1 MQLVRHC
8 IAVILLVLTAASA
21 SAQTPAVEGEAE
33 LLVFVGGRQIGR
45 EQVRVAR
52 AAGTLVVTSTATF
65 AAPLNMT
72 VNRYETKYTSD
83 WQPIEMHI
91 NAIQGT
97 RALELATSFSMT
109 NAINEITQNGVT
121 NSRTDEISART
132 VVLPNN
138 FYAGYVVL
146 AARLSGAAAGADIP
160 IYVAPQGEIHATVKA
175 VTPEQIQTPGG
186 AVATRRYDLSYMNPG
201 GAIDAQVT
209 IDDKGR
215 FVRVQIPSA
224 SLLVVRADLATVAT
238 RTQTTKNPTDADV
251 TIPAAGFVLGG
262 TITTPVVPG
271 TLRHPAVVLIGGS
284 GQTGRDENVA
294 GIAVFAQLAGAL
306 ADQGIVVLRYD
317 KRGIGQSGGRVETAT
332 LQDYADDATAAVKW
346 LGKRKDVD
354 PRRIAV
360 AGHSEGGWVALL
372 AAMREKKIASVV
384 LLAAPGSTGADLILE
399 QQRHALDLLK
409 TPEAER
415 QAKIDLQTKI
425 HAAVIAERGW
435 EGIPPAM
442 RRQADTPLFRSYL
455 LFDPA
460 TILPKV
466 SQPILIVQGDL
477 DTQVPKAHADRLA
490 ELARAR
496 KKSPAVDVKHLP
508 GLNHLLVPATT
519 GEAAEYGTL
528 STRTVAPAVADA
540 IVEWLKK

>member
-1 MQLVRHC
+1 
-8 IAVILLVLTAASA
+8 
-21 SAQTPAVEGEAE
+21 
-33 LLVFVGGRQIGR
+33 
-45 EQVRVAR
+45 
-52 AAGTLVVTSTATF
+52 
-65 AAPLNMT
+65 
-72 VNRYETKYTSD
+72 
-83 WQPIEMHI
+83 MHI

-97 RALELATSFSMT
+97 RTLELATSFSLT

-121 NSRTDEISART
+121 NSKTDQISARA

-160 IYVAPQGEIHATVKA
+160 IYVAPQGEIHATVKG
-175 VTPEQIQTPGG
+175 VTPEQIQTPAGT
-186 AVATRRYDLSYMNPG
+186 VSTRRYDLSYLNPG

-215 FVRVQIPSA
+215 FVRMQIPSA

-238 RTQTTKNPTDADV
+238 RTQTARNPTDADV

-262 TITTPVVPG
+262 TITTPVVTG

-284 GQTGRDENVA
+284 SQAGRDETVA
-294 GIAVFAQLAGAL
+294 GIAIFAQLAGAL
-306 ADQGIVVLRYD
+306 ADQGFVVLRYD
-317 KRGIGQSGGRVETAT
+317 KRGVGQSGGRIESAT
-332 LQDYADDATAAVKW
+332 LQDYADDAMAAVKW
-346 LGKRKDVD
+346 LAKRKDVD

-372 AAMREKKIASVV
+372 AAAKEKKIGSVV

-399 QQRHALDLLK
+399 QQRHTLDVLK

-425 HAAVIAERGW
+425 HAAVISERGW

-442 RRQADTPLFRSYL
+442 RRQADTPLFRSLL

-460 TILPKV
+460 AIMPRVK
-466 SQPILIVQGDL
+466 QPILIVQGDL
-477 DTQVPKAHADRLA
+477 DTQVTRTHADRLA

-496 KKSPAVDVKHLP
+496 KKNPGVEVKHLP

-519 GEAAEYGTL
+519 GEVSEYTTL
-528 STRTVAPAVADA
+528 ATKTVAPAAANAV
-540 IVEWLKK
+540 VEWLKK